1 MLSLCDGRL
10 GQRANV
16 DFSSVIVDRHVSM
29 TRGAILLEPA
39 TKVVVLASL
48 VLAVVYESWLGRVG
62 WGSLPVV
69 TVSAAIA
76 GLIGGRF
83 APLPTSALIL
93 LFTYISPL
101 VFRLWLG
108 RFSIEHLLVWSAALT
123 GLLLGD
129 RDRWTWAYPARWR
142 LPLIFWA
149 LAVAIVWP
157 ITALRE
163 MDFESL
169 ALLERY
175 NIPNTGIGG
184 SPRTVVMWGMDT
196 AIIHLLGLLWFNWLL
211 QHATALSGR
220 AFQKWIAWPMAA
232 SAVAGVSLALYQGLF
247 DISFLNVGAF
257 PSLFRAGGSLFDANA
272 SGAVAALWSAGLLAF
287 IPGSRIERAAALA
300 GAVACWG
307 GLWMSGSRTA
317 LVTAFLP
324 LVAVGISAANRMG
337 LMRRRR
343 VPAIGVAAA
352 LLAVVLLLSGTA
364 GGPVQRLKDT
374 LPSEFTREALGS
386 FAREMW
392 NRNGY
397 GAAAT
402 TLIQQHPAMGVGIG
416 LFNLSGAALPPWST
430 MGLPADNAQNWWR
443 HHVAE
448 LGFVGAAG
456 LLVWTVVFGVFL
468 ISTSADG
475 ERQHPAAALK
485 GSLVGLGL
493 ISLVGMPTQSLPVA
507 MTFWMFAFWYW
518 RLVQPSWQASGT
530 DALGIGWWT
539 LLIGVVGIYAVAML
553 VLARGGQRP
562 AVRAAFGAWR
572 YTYGIY
578 DPKIPVP
585 EGLIQR
591 WTERHG
597 VAVVP
602 NDASWMTLAV
612 RAQHPD
618 LQEQPV
624 KVRVSVNGRTV
635 VNRTLNVDMPI
646 TCAIDTGT
654 AKRAIIETR
663 VDRTWR
669 PPGIPARHPDVGLS
683 LSWRFG
689 SEKPPGL
696 PVVIA
701 PLSR

>member
-1 MLSLCDGRL
+1 
-10 GQRANV
+10 
-16 DFSSVIVDRHVSM
+16 M

-39 TKVVVLASL
+39 TKAVALASL
-48 VLAVVYESWLGRVG
+48 VLAVAYESWLGRIG
-62 WGSLPVV
+62 WGGLPLL
-69 TVSAAIA
+69 TASAAVA
-76 GLIGGRF
+76 GLIGGRL
-83 APLPTSALIL
+83 APLRTSALIL
-93 LFTYISPL
+93 VFTYVSPV

-108 RFSIEHLLVWSAALT
+108 HFSIEHLLVWSAALT

-129 RDRWTWAYPARWR
+129 RDRLSWAYPARWR
-142 LPLIFWA
+142 FPLIFWA

-184 SPRTVVMWGMDT
+184 SPRMVIMWGMDT

-211 QHATALSGR
+211 QHAMELSDV
-220 AFQKWIAWPMAA
+220 AFQKWIAWPMAI
-232 SAVAGVSLALYQGLF
+232 SAVAGVFLALYQGLF

-257 PSLFRAGGSLFDANA
+257 PSLHRAGGSLFDANA
-272 SGAVAALWSAGLLAF
+272 SGAAAAMWSAGLLAF
-287 IPGSRIERAAALA
+287 MPGSRIERAAALA
-300 GAVACWG
+300 GAMACWG

-317 LVTAFLP
+317 LVTAGLP
-324 LVAVGISAANRMG
+324 LVAVGVSAINRIG
-337 LMRRRR
+337 PVRRR
-343 VPAIGVAAA
+343 VQGIGVVAA
-352 LLAVVLLLSGTA
+352 LLAAALLLSGTA

-374 LPSEFTREALGS
+374 LPSEFTRAALAG
-386 FAREMW
+386 FARDMW
-392 NRNGY
+392 HRNGY

-416 LFNLSGAALPPWST
+416 LFNLSGAALPPSVAVN
-430 MGLPADNAQNWWR
+430 LPADNAQNWWR

-456 LLVWTVVFGVFL
+456 LLIWTVVFGVFL
-468 ISTSADG
+468 MRTSGDG
-475 ERQHPAAALK
+475 ERRIPAAALK
-485 GSLVGLGL
+485 GLLVGVGL
-493 ISLVGMPTQSLPVA
+493 ISLVGMPTQSLPVT

-518 RLVQPSWQASGT
+518 RLVQPGWQGSTT
-530 DALGIGWWT
+530 DALGIWSWA
-539 LLIGVVGIYAVAML
+539 LLIGVVGVYAVAGL
-553 VLARGGQRP
+553 VLARGEQRP
-562 AVRAAFGAWR
+562 AMRAAIGEWR

-578 DPKIPVP
+578 DPRIPAP

-618 LQEQPV
+618 LQPQPV
-624 KVRVSVNGRTV
+624 KVRVLVNGRTV
-635 VNRTLNVDMPI
+635 VDRTLNVDMPI
-646 TCAIDTGT
+646 TYAIDTGT
-654 AKRAIIETR
+654 AKRAIIETH

-696 PVVIA
+696 PVVTA
-701 PLSR
+701 PLNR

>member
-1 MLSLCDGRL
+1 
-10 GQRANV
+10 
-16 DFSSVIVDRHVSM
+16 M

-39 TKVVVLASL
+39 TKAVALASL
-48 VLAVVYESWLGRVG
+48 VLAVAYESWLGRIG
-62 WGSLPVV
+62 WGGLPLL
-69 TVSAAIA
+69 TASAAVA
-76 GLIGGRF
+76 GLIGGRL
-83 APLPTSALIL
+83 APLRTSALIL
-93 LFTYISPL
+93 VFTYVSPV

-108 RFSIEHLLVWSAALT
+108 HFSIEHLLVWSAALT

-129 RDRWTWAYPARWR
+129 RDRLSWAYPARWR
-142 LPLIFWA
+142 FPLIFWA

-184 SPRTVVMWGMDT
+184 SPRMVIMWGMDT

-211 QHATALSGR
+211 QHAMELSDV
-220 AFQKWIAWPMAA
+220 AFQKWIAWPMAI
-232 SAVAGVSLALYQGLF
+232 SAVAGVFLALYQGLF

-257 PSLFRAGGSLFDANA
+257 PSLHRAGGSLFDANA
-272 SGAVAALWSAGLLAF
+272 SGAAAAMWSAGLLAF
-287 IPGSRIERAAALA
+287 MPGSRIERAAALA
-300 GAVACWG
+300 GAMACWG

-317 LVTAFLP
+317 LVTAGLP
-324 LVAVGISAANRMG
+324 LVAVGVSAINRIG
-337 LMRRRR
+337 PVRRR
-343 VPAIGVAAA
+343 VQGIGVVAA
-352 LLAVVLLLSGTA
+352 LLAAALLLSGTA

-374 LPSEFTREALGS
+374 LPSEFTRAALAG
-386 FAREMW
+386 FARDMW
-392 NRNGY
+392 HRNGY

-416 LFNLSGAALPPWST
+416 LFNLSGAALPPSVAVN
-430 MGLPADNAQNWWR
+430 LPADNAQNWWR

-456 LLVWTVVFGVFL
+456 LLIWTVVFGVFL
-468 ISTSADG
+468 MRTSGDG
-475 ERQHPAAALK
+475 ERRIPAAALK
-485 GSLVGLGL
+485 GLLVGIGL
-493 ISLVGMPTQSLPVA
+493 ISLVGMPTQSLPVT

-518 RLVQPSWQASGT
+518 RLVQPGWQGSTT
-530 DALGIGWWT
+530 DALGIGSWA
-539 LLIGVVGIYAVAML
+539 LLIGVVGVYAVTMV
-553 VLARGGQRP
+553 VLARGEQRP
-562 AVRAAFGAWR
+562 AMRAAIGEWR

-578 DPKIPVP
+578 DPRIPAP

-618 LQEQPV
+618 LQPQPV
-624 KVRVSVNGRTV
+624 KVRVLVNGRTV
-635 VNRTLNVDMPI
+635 VDRTLNVDMPI
-646 TCAIDTGT
+646 TYAIDTGT
-654 AKRAIIETR
+654 AKRAIIETH

-696 PVVIA
+696 PVVTA
-701 PLSR
+701 PLNR

>member
-1 MLSLCDGRL
+1 
-10 GQRANV
+10 
-16 DFSSVIVDRHVSM
+16 M

-39 TKVVVLASL
+39 TKAVALASL
-48 VLAVVYESWLGRVG
+48 VLAVAYESWLGRIG
-62 WGSLPVV
+62 WGGLPLL
-69 TVSAAIA
+69 TASAAVA
-76 GLIGGRF
+76 GLIGGRL
-83 APLPTSALIL
+83 APLRTSALIL
-93 LFTYISPL
+93 VFTYVSPV

-108 RFSIEHLLVWSAALT
+108 HFSIEHLLVWSAALT

-129 RDRWTWAYPARWR
+129 RDRLSWAYPARWR
-142 LPLIFWA
+142 FPLIFWA

-184 SPRTVVMWGMDT
+184 SPRMVIMWGMDT

-211 QHATALSGR
+211 QHAMELSDV
-220 AFQKWIAWPMAA
+220 AFQKWIAWPMAI
-232 SAVAGVSLALYQGLF
+232 SAVAGVFLALYQGLF

-257 PSLFRAGGSLFDANA
+257 PSLHRAGGSLFDANA
-272 SGAVAALWSAGLLAF
+272 SGAAAAMWSAGLLAF
-287 IPGSRIERAAALA
+287 MPGSRIERAAALA
-300 GAVACWG
+300 GAMACWG

-317 LVTAFLP
+317 LVTAGLP
-324 LVAVGISAANRMG
+324 LVAVGVSAINRIG
-337 LMRRRR
+337 PVRRR
-343 VPAIGVAAA
+343 VQGIGVVAA
-352 LLAVVLLLSGTA
+352 LLAAALLLSGTA

-374 LPSEFTREALGS
+374 LPSEFTRAALAG
-386 FAREMW
+386 FARDMW
-392 NRNGY
+392 HRNGY

-416 LFNLSGAALPPWST
+416 LFNLSGAALPPSVAVN
-430 MGLPADNAQNWWR
+430 LPADNAQNWWR

-456 LLVWTVVFGVFL
+456 LLIWTVVFGVFL
-468 ISTSADG
+468 MRTSGDG
-475 ERQHPAAALK
+475 ERRIPAAALK
-485 GSLVGLGL
+485 GLLVGVGL
-493 ISLVGMPTQSLPVA
+493 ISLVGMPTQSLPVT

-518 RLVQPSWQASGT
+518 RLVQPGWQGSTT
-530 DALGIGWWT
+530 DALGIGSWA
-539 LLIGVVGIYAVAML
+539 LLIGVVGVYAVTMV
-553 VLARGGQRP
+553 VLARGEQRP
-562 AVRAAFGAWR
+562 AMRAAIGEWR

-578 DPKIPVP
+578 DPRIPAP

-618 LQEQPV
+618 LQPQPV
-624 KVRVSVNGRTV
+624 KVRVLVNGRTV
-635 VNRTLNVDMPI
+635 VDRTLNVDMPI
-646 TCAIDTGT
+646 TYAIDTGT
-654 AKRAIIETR
+654 AKRAIIETH

-696 PVVIA
+696 PVVTA
-701 PLSR
+701 PLNR

>member
-1 MLSLCDGRL
+1 M
-10 GQRANV
+10 
-16 DFSSVIVDRHVSM
+16 IP
-29 TRGAILLEPA
+29 GAKLLEPA
-39 TKVVVLASL
+39 TKAVALVSL
-48 VLAVVYESWLGRVG
+48 LLAVVSESWLGRAG
-62 WGSLPVV
+62 WGNLPVL
-69 TVSAAIA
+69 TASAAAA
-76 GLIGGRF
+76 GLIGGRL
-83 APLPTSALIL
+83 APLRTSAVIL
-93 LFTYISPL
+93 FFTYLSPI
-101 VFRLWLG
+101 VFQLWLG
-108 RFSIEHLLVWSAALT
+108 RFSVEHLLVWSGALT

-129 RDRWTWAYPARWR
+129 RDRLIWAYPARWR
-142 LPLIFWA
+142 FPLIFWA
-149 LAVAIVWP
+149 LAIAIVWP

-163 MDFESL
+163 MDFASL

-184 SPRTVVMWGMDT
+184 SPRMVIMWGMDT
-196 AIIHLLGLLWFNWLL
+196 AIIHLLGLLWFNSLL
-211 QHATALSGR
+211 QHATELSDV
-220 AFQKWIAWPMAA
+220 AFQKWIAWPIAV
-232 SAVAGVSLALYQGLF
+232 SAIVGVVLALYQGLF
-247 DISFLNVGAF
+247 DLGFLNIGQWA
-257 PSLFRAGGSLFDANA
+257 SRHRAGGSLFDANA
-272 SGAVAALWSAGLLAF
+272 SGAVAAMWSAGLLAF
-287 IPGSRIERAAALA
+287 IPGSGIERAAALA

-317 LVTAFLP
+317 LVSACLP
-324 LVAVGISAANRMG
+324 LVAVSVSAANRMG
-337 LMRRRR
+337 LVRRRR
-343 VPAIGVAAA
+343 VQAIGVVTA
-352 LLAVVLLLSGTA
+352 LLVAVLLLSGTA

-402 TLIQQHPAMGVGIG
+402 TLIERHPAMGVGIG
-416 LFNLSGAALPPWST
+416 LFNLSGAALPTSIAV
-430 MGLPADNAQNWWR
+430 GLPADNAQNWWR

-456 LLVWTVVFGVFL
+456 LLIWTVVFGVFL
-468 ISTSADG
+468 IRTSADG
-475 ERQHPAAALK
+475 ERRIPAAALK

-493 ISLVGMPTQSLPVA
+493 ISLVGMPTQSLPVT

-518 RLVQPSWQASGT
+518 RLVQPSWQASTT
-530 DALGIGWWT
+530 DALGIASWS
-539 LLIGVVGIYAVAML
+539 LLIGVLGTYAVTML
-553 VLARGGQRP
+553 VLARGEQRP
-562 AVRAAFGAWR
+562 AMRAAMGEWR

-578 DPKIPVP
+578 DPKIPAP

-602 NDASWMTLAV
+602 NDAPWMTLAV

-618 LQEQPV
+618 LQKQPV
-624 KVRVSVNGRTV
+624 KVRVLVNGRTV

-646 TCAIDTGT
+646 TYAIDTGT
-654 AKRAIIETR
+654 AKRAIIETHI
-663 VDRTWR
+663 DRTWR

-683 LSWRFG
+683 VSWSFG

-696 PVVIA
+696 PVVTA
-701 PLSR
+701 PLNR

>member
-1 MLSLCDGRL
+1 
-10 GQRANV
+10 
-16 DFSSVIVDRHVSM
+16 VIVDRHVSM

-62 WGSLPVV
+62 WGSLPFL
-69 TVSAAIA
+69 TASAAIA

-93 LFTYISPL
+93 FLTYISPL

-129 RDRWTWAYPARWR
+129 RDRLRWAYPARWR
-142 LPLIFWA
+142 LPLVFWA
-149 LAVAIVWP
+149 LAVAVVWP

-184 SPRTVVMWGMDT
+184 SPRMVIMWGMDT

-211 QHATALSGR
+211 QHATELYDVAL
-220 AFQKWIAWPMAA
+220 QKWIAWPMAV
-232 SAVAGVSLALYQGLF
+232 SAVLGALLALYQGLF

-257 PSLFRAGGSLFDANA
+257 PSLLRAGGSLFDANA
-272 SGAVAALWSAGLLAF
+272 SGMAAAMWSAGLLAV
-287 IPGSRIERAAALA
+287 IPRSRIERAAALA
-300 GAVACWG
+300 GAMACWG
-307 GLWMSGSRTA
+307 GMWMSGSRTA
-317 LVTAFLP
+317 LASACIALG
-324 LVAVGISAANRMG
+324 AVGVSAVSRMG
-337 LMRRRR
+337 QLRRRGLQ
-343 VPAIGVAAA
+343 ASGVLAA
-352 LLAVVLLLSGTA
+352 LLVAGLLLPGTA
-364 GGPVQRLKDT
+364 GSPLQRLKAT
-374 LPSEFTREALGS
+374 FPAEFTREALGS

-392 NRNGY
+392 NRNAY

-402 TLIQQHPAMGVGIG
+402 TLIQQHPMMGVGIG
-416 LFNLSGAALPPWST
+416 LFNLSGAALPTSIAV
-430 MGLPADNAQNWWR
+430 GLPADNAQNWWR

-468 ISTSADG
+468 IRTSGDG
-475 ERQHPAAALK
+475 ERRLPAAALK

-493 ISLVGMPTQSLPVA
+493 ISLVGMPTQSLPVT

-518 RLVQPSWQASGT
+518 RLVQPSWQASGN
-530 DALGIGWWT
+530 DAFGIGWWT

-562 AVRAAFGAWR
+562 AVRAAFGQWR

-618 LQEQPV
+618 LQKQPV

-635 VNRTLNVDMPI
+635 VDRTLNVDMPI

-654 AKRAIIETR
+654 ATRAIIETH

-689 SEKPPGL
+689 AEKPPGL
-696 PVVIA
+696 PVVTA

>member
-1 MLSLCDGRL
+1 M
-10 GQRANV
+10 APP
-16 DFSSVIVDRHVSM
+16 
-29 TRGAILLEPA
+29 AKLLEPA
-39 TKVVVLASL
+39 TKAVALASL
-48 VLAVVYESWLGRVG
+48 LLAVVYESWLGRAG
-62 WGSLPVV
+62 WGNLPVV
-69 TVSAAIA
+69 TASAVVA
-76 GLIGGRF
+76 GLIGGRR
-83 APLPTSALIL
+83 APFGTSAVIL
-93 LFTYISPL
+93 CFTYVSPV

-108 RFSIEHLLVWSAALT
+108 HFSVEHLLVWSGALT

-129 RDRWTWAYPARWR
+129 RDRLTWAYPARWR
-142 LPLIFWA
+142 FPLILWA
-149 LAVAIVWP
+149 LAVAVVWP

-175 NIPNTGIGG
+175 NVPNTGIGG
-184 SPRTVVMWGMDT
+184 SPRMVIMWGMDT

-211 QHATALSGR
+211 QQATELSDA

-232 SAVAGVSLALYQGLF
+232 SAVAGVGLALYQGLF
-247 DISFLNVGAF
+247 DISFLNLGAF
-257 PSLFRAGGSLFDANA
+257 PSLLRAGGSLFDANA
-272 SGAVAALWSAGLLAF
+272 SGAAAAMWSAGLLAF
-287 IPGSRIERAAALA
+287 IPGSRIERAAAIV
-300 GAVACWG
+300 GAMACWG

-317 LVTAFLP
+317 LVAACLP
-324 LVAVGISAANRMG
+324 LVAVSISAAHRMG
-337 LMRRRR
+337 LVRRRP
-343 VPAIGVAAA
+343 VQAIGGVAA
-352 LLAVVLLLSGTA
+352 LLAAVLLLSGTA

-402 TLIQQHPAMGVGIG
+402 TLIQQHPALGVGIG
-416 LFNLSGAALPPWST
+416 LFNLSGAALPPSIAVN
-430 MGLPADNAQNWWR
+430 LPADNAQNWWR

-456 LLVWTVVFGVFL
+456 LLIWTVVFGVFL
-468 ISTSADG
+468 TRTSADG
-475 ERQHPAAALK
+475 EREIPAAALK
-485 GSLVGLGL
+485 GALVALGL
-493 ISLVGMPTQSLPVA
+493 ISLVGMPTQSLPVTI
-507 MTFWMFAFWYW
+507 TFWMFVCWYH
-518 RLVQPSWQASGT
+518 RLVMPSWQASTT
-530 DALGIGWWT
+530 DALAIGAWA
-539 LLIGVVGIYAVAML
+539 LLVGVIGIYAVTML
-553 VLARGGQRP
+553 VLARGEQRP
-562 AVRAAFGAWR
+562 AMRAAVGEWR

-578 DPKIPVP
+578 DPKAPAA

-618 LQEQPV
+618 LQKQPV
-624 KVRVSVNGRTV
+624 KVRVRVNGRTV
-635 VNRTLNVDMPI
+635 IDRALNVDMPV
-646 TCAIDTGT
+646 TYAIDTGT
-654 AKRAIIETR
+654 AKRAIIETH

-696 PVVIA
+696 PVVTA
-701 PLSR
+701 PLHR